1 MEMGA
6 MIRQE
11 SKMSKYDF
19 KEILLSLLKD
29 KDVQEA
35 IVDIMKRNNV
45 DRFSA
50 AFDCISAN
58 GFHSGGFA
66 D

>member
-11 SKMSKYDF
+11 NKMSKYDF

-35 IVDIMKRNNV
+35 IVDIMKKNNV
-45 DRFSA
+45 DGFSA
-50 AFDCISAN
+50 AFDCMCAD